1 MFILLTGQRGSGKTT
16 ACWKALSELRG
27 SGLKLAGFISP
38 PLLDA
43 NGKKSGIEML
53 DLTTGEHQTFARIV
67 GPDEGP
73 DVGIYR
79 LEPGA
84 IDWAQRVLS
93 AAIVSDMDWL
103 VLDEIG
109 PLELHQGG
117 GFAFALPP
125 LADAVRIPNAIVIV
139 RPELVDE
146 LSDRLGRTDIVR
158 FEVTKDRRATAPG
171 RLVRLTREVQ
181 TE

>member
-43 NGKKSGIEML
+43 NGKKTGIEML

-158 FEVTKDRRATAPG
+158 FEVTRDGRATAPG
-171 RLVRLTREVQ
+171 RLVRLTQEAHIA
-181 TE
+181 

>member
-27 SGLKLAGFISP
+27 NGCKVAGFISP

-43 NGKKSGIEML
+43 TGKKTGIEML

-67 GPDEGP
+67 GPDEGA
-73 DVGIYR
+73 DVGVYR

-84 IDWAQRVLS
+84 IDWARRVLS
-93 AAIVSDMDWL
+93 AALLSNTDWL
-103 VLDEIG
+103 VIDEIG
-109 PLELHQGG
+109 PLELHRGG

-125 LADAVRIPNAIVIV
+125 LADAVQIPNAIVIV
-139 RPELVDE
+139 RPELVGE
-146 LSDRLGRTDIVR
+146 LSERLGRTDIVL
-158 FEVTKDRRATAPG
+158 FEVTKPGRAAAPG
-171 RLVRLTREVQ
+171 RLVKLALEAGTS
-181 TE
+181 